1 MSIKKVLFS
10 LDRGPVWA
18 RWSDLQCFGRASQT
32 STFFSS
38 QNAKDQKIR
47 YCATA
52 PGDFLNHT
60 HFASCYSL
68 QQQNITK
75 ATERILAAE
84 NYDNSKYRISFV
96 CRSEINA
103 MSLKGILKKHPVF
116 GASPKLV
123 GALSKLISILFLR
136 WKRFPNLCAVVGT
149 PLPNL
154 ILTLFYFDNF

>member
-1 MSIKKVLFS
+1 MFWSSITNIHF
-10 LDRGPVWA
+10 
-18 RWSDLQCFGRASQT
+18 
-32 STFFSS
+32 FFSS

-47 YCATA
+47 NCATA

-123 GALSKLISILFLR
+123 GALSKLISILF
-136 WKRFPNLCAVVGT
+136 KGEKGSQICAQWWGPPCPT
-149 PLPNL
+149 
-154 ILTLFYFDNF
+154 

>member
-1 MSIKKVLFS
+1 MFWSSITNIHF
-10 LDRGPVWA
+10 
-18 RWSDLQCFGRASQT
+18 
-32 STFFSS
+32 FFSS

-47 YCATA
+47 NCATA

-96 CRSEINA
+96 CRSEIDA

-123 GALSKLISILFLR
+123 GALSKLISILFR
-136 WKRFPNLCAVVGT
+136 CASISWFEVVSKSVSES
-149 PLPNL
+149 
-154 ILTLFYFDNF
+154 YFFRSSNSETVSHWFFGISSKSS

>member
-1 MSIKKVLFS
+1 MFWLSITNIHF
-10 LDRGPVWA
+10 
-18 RWSDLQCFGRASQT
+18 
-32 STFFSS
+32 FFSS
-38 QNAKDQKIR
+38 QNAKDRKIR
-47 YCATA
+47 NCATA

-103 MSLKGILKKHPVF
+103 MSLKGILKNT
-116 GASPKLV
+116 
-123 GALSKLISILFLR
+123 LSLGHR
-136 WKRFPNLCAVVGT
+136 PNWWGPCPNWFQYFFKGEKGSQICAQWWGPPCPT
-149 PLPNL
+149 WFWHFF
-154 ILTLFYFDNF
+154 ILTTFKTEILCVWGVLGFLP